1 MSSAVETP
9 VGMNLDA
16 EVAERVMGYQRLSVW
31 QGDPLDCLTT
41 PDGNR
46 LVGWYRKDGTFTWH
60 AWERGGG
67 FSTDI
72 VAALA
77 VLESSYRYS
86 IERFPGSRRYGCSIA
101 LKEGHASGFAVR
113 DTLPE
118 AICRAALVAA
128 GRKEGT
134 Q

>member
-1 MSSAVETP
+1 MSNAVETP

-31 QGDPLDCLTT
+31 QGEPLDCLAT
-41 PDGNR
+41 PSGER
-46 LVGWYRKDGTFTWH
+46 LAGWYRKDGTFTWH
-60 AWERGGG
+60 EWERHSS

-72 VAALA
+72 VAALT
-77 VLESSYRYS
+77 VLEAAYWYAV
-86 IERFPGSRRYGCSIA
+86 ERHQDSRRHECRIT
-101 LKEGHASGFAVR
+101 LMEEGAVGYAAC

-128 GRKEGT
+128 GGKERA